1 MEQAQKIEQVV
12 NGLSQMS
19 GHSHKQLD
27 EFQEKLATCLTQL
40 KNGSHVFDADKEEI
54 VNLASIISSD
64 LKNLNSKLP
73 NYVEAYEKELNQIS
87 QKVQVI
93 KEKIDFSNKNVNVK
107 DEDLDTIAD
116 QFIQIQVKAEGLAEL
131 DLARVNG
138 FKVVSR
144 QGRLIQEFI
153 QEVAGTR
160 DEDGN
165 VLANGNKDSSFLKEK
180 IEELEN
186 LPKTQKAKVDTLVE
200 QSLMDNNLIID
211 YCQKAKE
218 ALLN

>member
-19 GHSHKQLD
+19 GHSHKKLD
-27 EFQEKLATCLTQL
+27 EFQEKLSSCLTQL

-54 VNLASIISSD
+54 VNLASAIATD

-73 NYVEAYEKELNQIS
+73 NFVEAYDKELNQIA
-87 QKVQVI
+87 QKVQFI
-93 KEKIDFSNKNVNVK
+93 KEKMDFSSNNVNIK
-107 DEDLDTIAD
+107 DEDLDAVLD
-116 QFIQIQVKAEGLAEL
+116 QFIQIKVKAEGLGEL
-131 DLARVNG
+131 ELAKVNG

-153 QEVAGTR
+153 EEVAGQQGG
-160 DEDGN
+160 DGN
-165 VLANGNKDSSFLKEK
+165 TTSNFLKEK
-180 IEELEN
+180 IEELEK
-186 LPKTQKAKVDTLVE
+186 LPETQKAKVDTLVE
-200 QSLMDNNLIID
+200 QSIMDNSLIVD